1 MYKDCTSKPAIARQ
15 REIEQGLLEY
25 MTHKS
30 YEDITVIELC
40 QKMDIPRKTFY
51 RYFSNKDGALFALI
65 DHTLQDLVENHLYN
79 KQALYSDVEIM
90 EHFFDYWLEKKILL
104 DVLATNNLSGI
115 LLQRAIN
122 STPKYEPML
131 DSISLSNGSVR
142 AKQYKLYFIISGII
156 SLVIQWHKN
165 HFDKTPAQMAKLA
178 VELLP
183 QQ

>member
-25 MTHKS
+25 MTHKA

-40 QKMDIPRKTFY
+40 HKLDIPRKAFY
-51 RYFSNKDGALFALI
+51 RYFSNKDGALLALI
-65 DHTLQDLVENHLYN
+65 DHTLHDLMTNHLHN
-79 KQALYSDVEIM
+79 KINAVDKIETM
-90 EHFFDYWLEKKILL
+90 EHFFSYWLEKKTLL
-104 DVLATNNLSGI
+104 DVLSANNISGI

-122 STPKYEPML
+122 SAPEYEPML
-131 DSISLSNGSVR
+131 DALSLSNSSIR
-142 AKQYKLYFIISGII
+142 ARRYKVYFIITGII

>member
-25 MTHKS
+25 MTHKA

-40 QKMDIPRKTFY
+40 HKLDIPRKAFY
-51 RYFSNKDGALFALI
+51 RYFSNKDGALLALI
-65 DHTLQDLVENHLYN
+65 DHTLHDLATNHLEN
-79 KQALYSDVEIM
+79 KINTIDNLEIM
-90 EHFFDYWLEKKILL
+90 EHFFDYWLEKKVLL

-115 LLQRAIN
+115 LLQRAVN
-122 STPKYEPML
+122 AAPEYEPML
-131 DSISLSNGSVR
+131 DSLSLSNGSVR
-142 AKQYKLYFIISGII
+142 AKRYKLYFIISGVI
-156 SLVIQWHKN
+156 SLVIQWHHN

-178 VELLP
+178 VELVP